1 MQRQALKQELAVL
14 GAATEVGFLPDPAA
28 AARIRTLA
36 EQLEAL
42 NPTPEPARAISLL
55 RGRWRLVYS
64 NFTLQRHTTLAR
76 LSGRN
81 LPPEPVEVT
90 ELYNE
95 VDPLTGTYD
104 NVVHFLSEEGWPG
117 IHVMAGSYTPESD
130 HDIDL
135 AFTEAMLFGHGGPVM
150 VPACGNIGESRPV
163 RISYLDEGFRLC
175 RGPYGSLYVL
185 ERLDPFPLRWARD
198 G

>member
-1 MQRQALKQELAVL
+1 MERQFIKQELALL
-14 GAATEVGFLPDPAA
+14 GAATEVGFRADPDTAS
-28 AARIRTLA
+28 RIRTLA
-36 EQLEAL
+36 QSLEAL

-76 LSGRN
+76 LSARI
-81 LPPEPVEVT
+81 LPPEPIEVT

-104 NVVHFLSEEGWPG
+104 NVIHFLSETGWPG
-117 IHVMAGSYTPESD
+117 IHVMAGSYAPEGAEE
-130 HDIDL
+130 IDL
-135 AFTEAMLFGHGGPVM
+135 FFTEAMLFGHGGPVM
-150 VPACGNIGESRPV
+150 LPACGSRGESQKV
-163 RISYLDEGFRLC
+163 RITYLDEGFRLT
-175 RGPYGSLYVL
+175 RGPYGSLYIL
-185 ERLDPFPLRWARD
+185 ERLDPFPLRWTRD

>member
-1 MQRQALKQELAVL
+1 MDRQAIKQELAVL
-14 GAATEVGFLPDPAA
+14 GAATEVGFSPDPVAA
-28 AARIRTLA
+28 SRIRALA
-36 EQLEAL
+36 EQLEPL
-42 NPTPEPARAISLL
+42 NPTPEPARAIGLM

-76 LSGRN
+76 LSGRS
-81 LPPEPVEVT
+81 LPPEPIEVT

-104 NVVHFLSEEGWPG
+104 NVVHFLSESGWPG
-117 IHVMAGSYTPESD
+117 IHVMAGSYSPESA

-135 AFTEAMLFGHGGPVM
+135 AFTEAMLFGHGRPVM
-150 VPACGNIGESRPV
+150 VPACGSSGESQKV
-163 RISYLDEGFRLC
+163 RISYLDEGFRLT
-175 RGPYGSLYVL
+175 RGLYGSLYVL
-185 ERLDPFPLRWARD
+185 ERLDPFPLRWTRD